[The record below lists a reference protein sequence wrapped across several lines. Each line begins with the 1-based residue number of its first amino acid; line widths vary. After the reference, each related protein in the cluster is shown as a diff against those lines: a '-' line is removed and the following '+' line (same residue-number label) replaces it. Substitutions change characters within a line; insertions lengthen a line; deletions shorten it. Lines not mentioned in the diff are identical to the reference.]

1 MNRMKFNSFSTSSTL
16 LLFFLGFLVQG
27 QQPFFTAESEHQ
39 WLSTDLHI
47 HTVFSDGAV
56 WPSIRV
62 EEARREGLD
71 LIAMTEHLEY
81 QPHAKDIPHP
91 DRNRS
96 YTIANGMIR
105 EEIGRAHV

>member
-1 MNRMKFNSFSTSSTL
+1 MRITPISFFSLLFLINGFLATAQNSFFYASE
-16 LLFFLGFLVQG
+16 G
-27 QQPFFTAESEHQ
+27 QY

-81 QPHAKDIPHP
+81 QPHEEDIPHP
-91 DRNRS
+91 
-96 YTIANGMIR
+96 
-105 EEIGRAHV
+105 

>member
-1 MNRMKFNSFSTSSTL
+1 MHRISKLFLFV
-16 LLFFLGFLVQG
+16 FFLISSLIVTAQNPFFNAEQG
-27 QQPFFTAESEHQ
+27 QY

-81 QPHAKDIPHP
+81 QPPFHH
-91 DRNRS
+91 
-96 YTIANGMIR
+96 YY
-105 EEIGRAHV
+105 

>member
-1 MNRMKFNSFSTSSTL
+1 MHRTPKFLFSF
-16 LLFFLGFLVQG
+16 FFLINSLCLTAQN
-27 QQPFFTAESEHQ
+27 PFFNAGAGQ
-39 WLSTDLHI
+39 YWLSTDLHI

-71 LIAMTEHLEY
+71 LIALTEHLEY
-81 QPHAKDIPHP
+81 QPHEEDIPHP

-96 YTIANGMIR
+96 YAIASGML
-105 EEIGRAHV
+105 EE